1 MTTNNERMLKL
12 KPRDLLFFRD
22 ARPMG
27 GADTGSSLPWILPG
41 TFHDAMMLAFM
52 EQWPEYQTFEH
63 KHALNGKDKNQDSS
77 FRFGG
82 LKTKGPF
89 PYFEN
94 EIYFPVPGDLV
105 AENCHSEHS
114 EESIFHFLSIEK
126 PLGQSNLSKP
136 LKYLVTRRDGLGKEM
151 IKRWISETDL
161 KKYLNGS
168 FNGLKPLN
176 LTDGIAETES
186 RTGIGLNDETGTTT
200 EGKFYQAE
208 YIRFRDGVHM
218 AAFASADNVS
228 HTAEQKKSETHDV
241 LYQWLM
247 ESKTKSIVLGGQ
259 AGMVEVEAV
268 SRNLTFDPPEIKETE
283 GKYRIK
289 MVLLSPAIFASGK
302 EGEENAGGWLPLWV
316 DADTG
321 KVRLKKEV
329 LWDKTKEKREQWRER
344 VKNAPEIN
352 AYLVAARVSEKLSF
366 SGWDLQTGSKPTS
379 MAAPAGSVYYFEA
392 EKKEDANALAKW
404 IHSHRVGNIYGE
416 KGFGLAVCGTWELKK

>member
-41 TFHDAMMLAFM
+41 TFHDAMSMAFM
-52 EQWPEYQTFEH
+52 EQWPELQPEQEH
-63 KHALNGKDKNQDSS
+63 EHHFKEGKDKNRDSS

-105 AENCHSEHS
+105 SENEQYSL
-114 EESIFHFLSIEK
+114 LSVEK
-126 PLGQSNLSKP
+126 TLGQSNLPKP
-136 LKYLVTRRDGLGKEM
+136 LKYLVSRRGGLGKE
-151 IKRWISETDL
+151 IVKKWISEKDL
-161 KKYLNGS
+161 KKYLKGDLS
-168 FNGLKPLN
+168 GLKPLN
-176 LTDGIAETES
+176 LSDGIAETECL
-186 RTGIGLNDETGTTT
+186 TGIGLDDGTGTT
-200 EGKFYQAE
+200 EKGKFYQAE
-208 YIRFRDGVHM
+208 YIRFRDGVLM

-228 HTAEQKKSETHDV
+228 HSAEQKKSETHD
-241 LYQWLM
+241 LLHQWLK
-247 ESKTKSIVLGGQ
+247 ESETKSIVLGGQ

-268 SRNLTFDPPEIKETE
+268 SRNLTFDPTEIKETE

-289 MVLLSPAIFASGK
+289 MALLSPTIFSSGK
-302 EGEENAGGWLPLWV
+302 TGEEDRGGWIPLWV

-321 KVRLKKEV
+321 KVKLKKEV
-329 LWDKTKEKREQWRER
+329 LWDKAKEKREQWRER
-344 VKNAPEIN
+344 VKKAPEIN
-352 AYLVAARVSEKLSF
+352 AYLVAARVSEKLPF
-366 SGWDLQTGSKPTS
+366 SGWDLQTGPKPTS
-379 MAAPAGSVYYFEA
+379 MAAPAGSIYYFEA
-392 EKKEDANALAKW
+392 ESKPDAEELAKW